1 MLNAAVSVSVIL
13 PKKTYYLCV
22 PASFYNQN
30 KSFDGPIVE
39 SSSQKNDK
47 KRWLEYDVGAAF

>member
-13 PKKTYYLCV
+13 PKKTYYHLCV

-39 SSSQKNDK
+39 SSSQKD
-47 KRWLEYDVGAAF
+47 D

>member
-47 KRWLEYDVGAAF
+47 KDD